1 MKIYDGKGCIVGR
14 VASKAAKESLKGE
27 KIEIYNAKDM
37 IFTGNKKDIIK
48 KYKGRLALRDM
59 AKPVQSPHYPKKPDL
74 FVKRMIRNMLPW
86 RSSRGKNAYKRIKVY
101 MDAPKEKAE
110 KVFEF
115 NKDIRYITVKEVCI
129 ALGWKGI

>member
-14 VASKAAKESLKGE
+14 VASKVAKESLKGE
-27 KIEIYNAKDM
+27 KVELYNAGDM
-37 IFTGNKKDIIK
+37 IFTGDKKDIIG

-74 FVKRMIRNMLPW
+74 FVKRIIRTMLPW
-86 RSSRGKNAYKRIKVY
+86 RSSRGKDAYKRIKVY
-101 MDAPKEKAE
+101 MDAPKGKAE

-115 NKDIRYITVKEVCI
+115 KKDIKHLTVRNVCL
-129 ALGWKGI
+129 ALGWKG